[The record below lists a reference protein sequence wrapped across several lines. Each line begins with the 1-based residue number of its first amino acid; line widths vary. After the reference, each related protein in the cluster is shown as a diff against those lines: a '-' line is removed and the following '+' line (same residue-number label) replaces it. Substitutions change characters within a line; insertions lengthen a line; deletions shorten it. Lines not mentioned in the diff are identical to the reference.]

1 MISRADGDR
10 VMWLV
15 RHGETTWNS
24 MGWVQ
29 GHVDG
34 ARLTRKGRRQARKA
48 RRKRAH

>member
-1 MISRADGDR
+1 
-10 VMWLV
+10 MWLV